1 MRATPQRGAGAEA
14 RRPRLRPRDHPVRP
28 ETSKFRK
35 GRYVTLYPE
44 AADPLARYVY
54 DFRDGSREY
63 VFLTET
69 GTPFTYYGFQRIF
82 RSLKKRSGLPRFSA
96 HILRH
101 TASSS
106 LMRAGTGNVL
116 ELQRQMGWSNVRMAM
131 R

>member
-1 MRATPQRGAGAEA
+1 
-14 RRPRLRPRDHPVRP
+14 
-28 ETSKFRK
+28 
-35 GRYVTLYPE
+35 
-44 AADPLARYVY
+44 LARYVY